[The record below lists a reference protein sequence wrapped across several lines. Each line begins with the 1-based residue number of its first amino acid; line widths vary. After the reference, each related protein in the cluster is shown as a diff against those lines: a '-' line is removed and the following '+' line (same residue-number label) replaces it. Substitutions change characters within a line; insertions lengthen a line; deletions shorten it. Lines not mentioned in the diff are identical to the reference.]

1 MKAVLHSN
9 TCGCRLIATC
19 LFACARE
26 ANMLRFPLTL
36 VAVPGVLLTLATGTI
51 AQTAPPNVPIA
62 VICYVEQNQSWRVG
76 YLNRINQNGDAE
88 YLSADGKLGATL
100 SAKGVVLAPT
110 DRPTTVDCYGMTLD
124 DLRASGRVMDFQRA
138 R

>member
-1 MKAVLHSN
+1 VFL
-9 TCGCRLIATC
+9 CI
-19 LFACARE
+19 
-26 ANMLRFPLTL
+26 
-36 VAVPGVLLTLATGTI
+36 ATGTI

-88 YLSADGKLGATL
+88 YLTANGKLGATL
-100 SAKGVVLAPT
+100 SAKGVVLAPAN
-110 DRPTTVDCYGMTLD
+110 RPAVMDCIGKTVDE
-124 DLRASGRVMDFQRA
+124 LRANGRVMDFQRA